1 MKRGSFPWDKPL
13 NWQDLPREHLLN
25 SLESMTSRYLTIH
38 HLTCQ
43 ETLKMPKVVISDTS
57 CLIILNKIKQLDLLR
72 QLYKTVTITQDVLLE
87 YGDHLPDWIEIQQ
100 AKDHYRQQLL
110 EMQIDKGEASAIALA
125 LETNKNI
132 IILDD
137 RKARKLADRLGLS
150 VTGTLG
156 VIIKAKN
163 NGIIPSIKPYL
174 DKIRETNFRFS
185 EELEQTALKEANEK

>member
-1 MKRGSFPWDKPL
+1 MSR
-13 NWQDLPREHLLN
+13 
-25 SLESMTSRYLTIH
+25 SLIIR

-57 CLIILNKIKQLDLLR
+57 CLIILTKIKELDLLR
-72 QLYKTVTITQDVLLE
+72 QFYKTVTITQDILLD
-87 YGDHLPDWIEIQQ
+87 YGEQLPDWIEVQQ

-125 LETNKNI
+125 LETNENI

-137 RKARKLADRLGLS
+137 WKARKLADRLGLS

-174 DKIRETNFRFS
+174 DKIRKTNFRFS
-185 EELEQTALKEANEK
+185 EESEHTALKEANEK